1 MATIQGNLIAP
12 TPPPSNTPLTY
23 VEVSRGYDNAGN
35 GRVVTLTFRG
45 PKDALRIASSQWVAL
60 GAKYSIREDGP
71 YSEATVTI
79 GGSTFDPSLAIQDQ
93 SAPLPG
99 EIADIRYEFRTDYL
113 DVSVFALPAVDK
125 EANSTG
131 NPNLYK
137 FIIEATAKNG
147 EVLSTRDTNLADP
160 VRYPLAN
167 KVWQM
172 LYRGQDTFP
181 IARVSLTRIATFS
194 GNLGL
199 PQIPNGIPPVYTP
212 ESFAQN
218 WNLPLS
224 VQQMLPKIPKDQ
236 ATGAVLAPFGTVWG
250 WKQTN
255 FSTSLVNKTNQ
266 VEQNISWTFAPYDT
280 LIYPFF

>member
-1 MATIQGNLIAP
+1 MATIQGIPNPNNLEYI
-12 TPPPSNTPLTY
+12 
-23 VEVSRGYDNAGN
+23 EVSRAYENNGT
-35 GRVVTLTFRG
+35 GRVVQLVFRG
-45 PKDALRIASSQWVAL
+45 DKNTLRTASADWVAL

-79 GGSTFDPSLAIQDQ
+79 GGPTFDPGTLIQEQ
-93 SAPLPG
+93 SAPPPG

-137 FIIEATAKNG
+137 FVIETAAKNG
-147 EVLSTRDTNLADP
+147 EVLSQRDTNLADP
-160 VRYPLAN
+160 ARYPLAN

-194 GNLGL
+194 GNMGL
-199 PQIPNGIPPVYTP
+199 PQVPSGVPPVYLP
-212 ESFAQN
+212 ESFVLN
-218 WNLPLS
+218 WQLPFS
-224 VQQMLPKIPKDQ
+224 VQQMLPKIPKDI
-236 ATGAVLAPFGTVWG
+236 ATGAVLAPYGTVWG

-255 FSTSLVNKTNQ
+255 YSTSLITKTNQ
-266 VEQNISWTFAPYDT
+266 VEQVIAWTFAPYDT

>member
-1 MATIQGNLIAP
+1 MATLQGSPNPNNFEYI
-12 TPPPSNTPLTY
+12 
-23 VEVSRGYDNAGN
+23 EVSRAYENNGT
-35 GRVVTLTFRG
+35 GRVVQLVFRG
-45 PKDALRIASSQWVAL
+45 DKDTLRLASSQWAAL

-71 YSEATVTI
+71 YSEATITV
-79 GGSTFDPSLAIQDQ
+79 GGPTFDPGTPIQDQ
-93 SAPLPG
+93 AAPPVG

-137 FIIEATAKNG
+137 LVIETAAKNG
-147 EVLSTRDTNLADP
+147 EILSQKETNLGNP
-160 VRYPLAN
+160 TTFPMAN

-194 GNLGL
+194 GNMGL
-199 PQIPNGIPPVYTP
+199 PQVPNGIPPVYTP
-212 ESFAQN
+212 QSFIQN
-218 WNLPLS
+218 WNLPFS
-224 VQQMLPKIPKDQ
+224 VQQMLPRIPTDP
-236 ATGAVLAPFGTVWG
+236 ATGQVLAPYGTVWG

-255 FSTSLVNKTNQ
+255 YSTSLITKTNQ
-266 VEQNISWTFAPYDT
+266 VEQVIAWTFAPYDT

>member
-1 MATIQGNLIAP
+1 MATIQGLPIPYPVA
-12 TPPPSNTPLTY
+12 SDY
-23 VEVSRGYDNAGN
+23 IEVSRAYDNNGS
-35 GRVVTLTFRG
+35 GRVVQLVFRG
-45 PKDALRIASSQWVAL
+45 DKDTLRIASAQWVAL

-79 GGSTFDPSLAIQDQ
+79 GGTSFDPGVPIQDQ
-93 SAPLPG
+93 TAPQVG

-137 FIIEATAKNG
+137 TVIETAARNG
-147 EVLSTRDTNLADP
+147 ELLSQSETNLGNASTFP
-160 VRYPLAN
+160 MAN

-181 IARVSLTRIATFS
+181 TARVSLTRIATFS

-199 PQIPNGIPPVYTP
+199 PQVPNGIPPVYTR
-212 ESFAQN
+212 ESFATA
-218 WNLPLS
+218 WNLPFS
-224 VQQMLPKIPKDQ
+224 VVSMLPPTPIDQ
-236 ATGAVLAPFGTVWG
+236 TTGQVLAPFGTVWG

-255 FSTSLVNKTNQ
+255 YSTSLITKTNQ
-266 VEQNISWTFAPYDT
+266 VEQVIAWTFAPYDT
-280 LIYPFF
+280 LVYPFI

>member
-1 MATIQGNLIAP
+1 MATIQGSPNPNNFEYI
-12 TPPPSNTPLTY
+12 
-23 VEVSRGYDNAGN
+23 EVSRAYDNNGN
-35 GRVVTLTFRG
+35 GRVVQLTFRG
-45 PKDALRIASSQWVAL
+45 DKDTLRIASAQWVAL

-71 YSEATVTI
+71 YSEATITV
-79 GGSTFDPSLAIQDQ
+79 GGPTFDPGTPIQDQ
-93 SAPLPG
+93 AAPPVG

-113 DVSVFALPAVDK
+113 DVSVFALPAVDR

-137 FIIEATAKNG
+137 TVIETAAKNG
-147 EVLSTRDTNLADP
+147 ELLSQSETNLGNATTFP
-160 VRYPLAN
+160 MAN

-199 PQIPNGIPPVYTP
+199 PQVPNGIPPVYTP
-212 ESFAQN
+212 QSFVQN
-218 WNLPLS
+218 WNLPFS
-224 VQQMLPKIPKDQ
+224 VQQMLPRVPTDP
-236 ATGAVLAPFGTVWG
+236 ATGQILAPYGTVWG

-255 FSTSLVNKTNQ
+255 YSTSLITKTNQ
-266 VEQNISWTFAPYDT
+266 VEQVIAWTFAPYDT

>member
-1 MATIQGNLIAP
+1 MATLQGSPNPNNFEYI
-12 TPPPSNTPLTY
+12 
-23 VEVSRGYDNAGN
+23 EVSRAYDNNGN
-35 GRVVTLTFRG
+35 GRVVQLVFRG
-45 PKDALRIASSQWVAL
+45 DKDTLRIASAQWVAL

-79 GGSTFDPSLAIQDQ
+79 GGNSFDPGTPIQDQ

-137 FIIEATAKNG
+137 TVIETAAKNG
-147 EVLSTRDTNLADP
+147 ELLSQSETNLGNATTFP
-160 VRYPLAN
+160 MAN

-199 PQIPNGIPPVYTP
+199 PQVPNGIPPVYTP
-212 ESFAQN
+212 ESFAVN
-218 WNLPLS
+218 WNLPFA
-224 VQQMLPKIPKDQ
+224 VTRMLPRVPTDP
-236 ATGAVLAPFGTVWG
+236 ATGQILAPFGTVWG

-266 VEQNISWTFAPYDT
+266 VEQVIAWTFAPYDT

>member
-1 MATIQGNLIAP
+1 MATIQGLPIPYPVA
-12 TPPPSNTPLTY
+12 TDY
-23 VEVSRGYDNAGN
+23 IEVSRAYDNNGN
-35 GRVVTLTFRG
+35 GRVVQLVFRG
-45 PKDALRIASSQWVAL
+45 DKDTLRFASAQWVAL

-79 GGSTFDPSLAIQDQ
+79 GGTSFDPGVPIQDQ
-93 SAPLPG
+93 TAPQVG
-99 EIADIRYEFRTDYL
+99 EIADIRYEFRTEYL

-131 NPNLYK
+131 NPALYRY
-137 FIIEATAKNG
+137 IIETAIKNG
-147 EVLSTRDTNLADP
+147 ERLPGIQESNISTL
-160 VRYPLAN
+160 PLAQ

-181 IARVSLTRIATFS
+181 TARVSLTRIATFS

-199 PQIPNGIPPVYTP
+199 PQVPNGIPPVYTR
-212 ESFAQN
+212 ESFATA
-218 WNLPLS
+218 WNLPFS
-224 VQQMLPKIPKDQ
+224 VVSMLPPTPIDQ
-236 ATGAVLAPFGTVWG
+236 TTGQVLAPFGTVWG

-255 FSTSLVNKTNQ
+255 YSSSLIVKTNM

-280 LIYPFF
+280 DIYPIL

>member
-1 MATIQGNLIAP
+1 MATIQGIPNP
-12 TPPPSNTPLTY
+12 TAGEY
-23 VEVSRGYDNAGN
+23 IEVSRAYDNSGN
-35 GRVVTLTFRG
+35 GRVVQLVFRG
-45 PKDALRIASSQWVAL
+45 DKNTLRIASAQWVAL

-79 GGSTFDPSLAIQDQ
+79 GGNTFDPSLAIQDQ

-137 FIIEATAKNG
+137 FVIETAAKNG
-147 EVLSTRDTNLADP
+147 ELLSQKETNLANP
-160 VRYPLAN
+160 TTFPMAN

-236 ATGAVLAPFGTVWG
+236 ATGAILAPYGTVWG

-280 LIYPFF
+280 LIYPFL

>member
-1 MATIQGNLIAP
+1 MATLQGSPNPNNFEYI
-12 TPPPSNTPLTY
+12 
-23 VEVSRGYDNAGN
+23 EVSRAYDNNGN
-35 GRVVTLTFRG
+35 GRVVQLVFRG
-45 PKDALRIASSQWVAL
+45 DKDTLRIASAQWVAL

-79 GGSTFDPSLAIQDQ
+79 GGNSFDPGTPIQDQ

-137 FIIEATAKNG
+137 TVIETAAKNG
-147 EVLSTRDTNLADP
+147 ELLSQSETNLGNATTFP
-160 VRYPLAN
+160 MAN

-199 PQIPNGIPPVYTP
+199 PQVPNGIPPVYTP
-212 ESFAQN
+212 ESFAVN
-218 WNLPLS
+218 WNLPFA
-224 VQQMLPKIPKDQ
+224 VTRMLPRVPTDP
-236 ATGAVLAPFGTVWG
+236 ATGQILAPYGTVWG

-255 FSTSLVNKTNQ
+255 YSTSLITKTNQ
-266 VEQNISWTFAPYDT
+266 VEQVIAWTFAPYDT

>member
-1 MATIQGNLIAP
+1 MATLQGSPNPNNFEYI
-12 TPPPSNTPLTY
+12 
-23 VEVSRGYDNAGN
+23 EVSRAYENNGT
-35 GRVVTLTFRG
+35 GRVVQLVFRG
-45 PKDALRIASSQWVAL
+45 DKDTLRLASSQWVAL

-71 YSEATVTI
+71 YSEATITV
-79 GGSTFDPSLAIQDQ
+79 GGPTFDPGTPIQDQ
-93 SAPLPG
+93 AAPPPG

-125 EANSTG
+125 EANQTG

-137 FIIEATAKNG
+137 TVIETAAKNG
-147 EVLSTRDTNLADP
+147 ELLSQSETNLGNP
-160 VRYPLAN
+160 TTFPMAN

-194 GNLGL
+194 GNMGL
-199 PQIPNGIPPVYTP
+199 PQVPNGIPPVYTP
-212 ESFAQN
+212 QSFIQN
-218 WNLPLS
+218 WNLPFS
-224 VQQMLPKIPKDQ
+224 VQQMLPRIPTDP
-236 ATGAVLAPFGTVWG
+236 ATGQILAPYGTVWG

-255 FSTSLVNKTNQ
+255 YSTSLITKTNQ
-266 VEQNISWTFAPYDT
+266 VEQVIAWTFAPYDT

>member
-1 MATIQGNLIAP
+1 MATLQGSPNPNNFEYI
-12 TPPPSNTPLTY
+12 
-23 VEVSRGYDNAGN
+23 EVSRAYDNNGN
-35 GRVVTLTFRG
+35 GRVVQLTFRG
-45 PKDALRIASSQWVAL
+45 DKDTLRIASAQWVAL

-79 GGSTFDPSLAIQDQ
+79 GGSSFDPGTPIQDQ

-113 DVSVFALPAVDK
+113 DVSVFALPAVDR

-137 FIIEATAKNG
+137 TVIETAAKNG
-147 EVLSTRDTNLADP
+147 ELLSQSETNLGNATTFP
-160 VRYPLAN
+160 MAN

-199 PQIPNGIPPVYTP
+199 PQVPNGIPPVYTP
-212 ESFAQN
+212 ESFAVN
-218 WNLPLS
+218 WNLPFA
-224 VQQMLPKIPKDQ
+224 VTRMLPRVPTDP
-236 ATGAVLAPFGTVWG
+236 ATGQILAPFGTVWG

-266 VEQNISWTFAPYDT
+266 VEQVIAWTFAPYDT

>member
-1 MATIQGNLIAP
+1 MATLQGSPNPNNFEYI
-12 TPPPSNTPLTY
+12 
-23 VEVSRGYDNAGN
+23 EVSRAYENNGT
-35 GRVVTLTFRG
+35 GRVVQLVFRG
-45 PKDALRIASSQWVAL
+45 DKDTLRLASFQWVAL

-79 GGSTFDPSLAIQDQ
+79 GGNYFDPAVPIQDQ
-93 SAPLPG
+93 AAPPPG

-137 FIIEATAKNG
+137 TVIETAAKNG
-147 EVLSTRDTNLADP
+147 ELLSQSETNLGNP
-160 VRYPLAN
+160 TTFPMAN

-194 GNLGL
+194 GNMGL
-199 PQIPNGIPPVYTP
+199 PQVPNGIPPVYLP
-212 ESFAQN
+212 ESFVLN
-218 WNLPLS
+218 WQLPFS
-224 VQQMLPKIPKDQ
+224 VQQMLPKIPKDIV
-236 ATGAVLAPFGTVWG
+236 TGAVLAPYGTVWG

-255 FSTSLVNKTNQ
+255 YSTSLITKTNQ
-266 VEQNISWTFAPYDT
+266 VEQVIAWTFAPYDT

>member
-1 MATIQGNLIAP
+1 MATLQGSPNPNNFEYI
-12 TPPPSNTPLTY
+12 
-23 VEVSRGYDNAGN
+23 EVSRAYENNGT
-35 GRVVTLTFRG
+35 GRVVQLVFRG
-45 PKDALRIASSQWVAL
+45 DKDTLRLASFQWVAL

-79 GGSTFDPSLAIQDQ
+79 GGNYFDPAVPIQDQ
-93 SAPLPG
+93 AAPPPG

-125 EANSTG
+125 EANLTG

-137 FIIEATAKNG
+137 TVIETAAKNG
-147 EVLSTRDTNLADP
+147 ELLSKIGTNLGDVKIFP
-160 VRYPLAN
+160 MAN

-194 GNLGL
+194 GNMGL
-199 PQIPNGIPPVYTP
+199 PQIPNGIPPVYLP
-212 ESFAQN
+212 ESFVLN
-218 WNLPLS
+218 WQLPFS
-224 VQQMLPKIPKDQ
+224 VQQMLPKIPKDI
-236 ATGAVLAPFGTVWG
+236 ATGAVLAPYGTVWG

-255 FSTSLVNKTNQ
+255 FSSSLITKTNQ
-266 VEQNISWTFAPYDT
+266 VEQVIAWTFAPYDT

>member
-1 MATIQGNLIAP
+1 MATLQG
-12 TPPPSNTPLTY
+12 TPIPSPAAY
-23 VEVSRGYDNAGN
+23 DYIEVSRNYENNGT
-35 GRVVTLTFRG
+35 GRVVQLVFRG
-45 PKDALRIASSQWVAL
+45 DKETLRLASHQWVAL

-71 YSEATVTI
+71 YSEATITV
-79 GGSTFDPSLAIQDQ
+79 GGTTFDPGTPIQDQ
-93 SAPLPG
+93 AAPPPG

-125 EANSTG
+125 EANQTG

-137 FIIEATAKNG
+137 TVIETAAKNG
-147 EVLSTRDTNLADP
+147 ELLSQSETNLGNP
-160 VRYPLAN
+160 TTFPMAN

-194 GNLGL
+194 GNMGL
-199 PQIPNGIPPVYTP
+199 PQVPNGIPPVYTP
-212 ESFAQN
+212 QSFIQN
-218 WNLPLS
+218 WNLPFS
-224 VQQMLPKIPKDQ
+224 VQQMLPRIPTDP
-236 ATGAVLAPFGTVWG
+236 ATGQVLAPYGTVWG

-255 FSTSLVNKTNQ
+255 YSTSLITKTNQ
-266 VEQNISWTFAPYDT
+266 VEQVIAWTFAPYDT

>member
-1 MATIQGNLIAP
+1 MATIQGSPNPNNFEYI
-12 TPPPSNTPLTY
+12 
-23 VEVSRGYDNAGN
+23 EVSRAYDNNGN
-35 GRVVTLTFRG
+35 GPVVQLVFRG
-45 PKDALRIASSQWVAL
+45 DKDTLRIASAQWVAL

-99 EIADIRYEFRTDYL
+99 ETADIRYEFRTDYL

-125 EANSTG
+125 EANQTG

-137 FIIEATAKNG
+137 TVIETAAKNG
-147 EVLSTRDTNLADP
+147 ELLSQSETNLGNP
-160 VRYPLAN
+160 TTFPMAN

-199 PQIPNGIPPVYTP
+199 PQVPNGIPPVYTP

-266 VEQNISWTFAPYDT
+266 VEQVIAWTFAPYDT

>member
-1 MATIQGNLIAP
+1 MATLQGSPNPNNFEYI
-12 TPPPSNTPLTY
+12 
-23 VEVSRGYDNAGN
+23 EVSRAYENNGT
-35 GRVVTLTFRG
+35 GRVVQLVFRG
-45 PKDALRIASSQWVAL
+45 DKDTLRIASAQWVAL

-79 GGSTFDPSLAIQDQ
+79 GGPTFDPGTPIQDQ
-93 SAPLPG
+93 AAPQVG

-137 FIIEATAKNG
+137 TVIETAAKNG
-147 EVLSTRDTNLADP
+147 ELLSQSETNLGNATTFP
-160 VRYPLAN
+160 MAN

-199 PQIPNGIPPVYTP
+199 PQVPNGIPPVYTP
-212 ESFAQN
+212 QSFVQN
-218 WNLPLS
+218 WNLPFS
-224 VQQMLPKIPKDQ
+224 VQQMLPRVPTDP
-236 ATGAVLAPFGTVWG
+236 ATGQILAPYGTVWG

-255 FSTSLVNKTNQ
+255 YSTSLITKTNQ
-266 VEQNISWTFAPYDT
+266 VEQVIAWTFAPYDT

>member
-1 MATIQGNLIAP
+1 MATLQGSPNPNNFEYI
-12 TPPPSNTPLTY
+12 
-23 VEVSRGYDNAGN
+23 EVSRAYENNGT
-35 GRVVTLTFRG
+35 GRVVQLVFRG
-45 PKDALRIASSQWVAL
+45 DKDTLRIASAQWVAL

-71 YSEATVTI
+71 YSEATITV
-79 GGSTFDPSLAIQDQ
+79 GGPTFDPGTPIQDQ
-93 SAPLPG
+93 AAPPVG

-125 EANSTG
+125 EANQTG

-137 FIIEATAKNG
+137 TVIETAAKNG
-147 EVLSTRDTNLADP
+147 ELLSQSETNLGNP
-160 VRYPLAN
+160 TTFPMAN

-194 GNLGL
+194 GNMGL
-199 PQIPNGIPPVYTP
+199 PQVPNGIPPVYTP
-212 ESFAQN
+212 QSFIQN
-218 WNLPLS
+218 WNLPFS
-224 VQQMLPKIPKDQ
+224 VQQMLPKIPTDP
-236 ATGAVLAPFGTVWG
+236 ATGQVLAPYGTVWG

-255 FSTSLVNKTNQ
+255 YSTSLITKTNQ
-266 VEQNISWTFAPYDT
+266 VEQVIAWTFAPYDT

>member
-1 MATIQGNLIAP
+1 MATLQGSPNPNNFEYI
-12 TPPPSNTPLTY
+12 
-23 VEVSRGYDNAGN
+23 EVSRAYENNGT
-35 GRVVTLTFRG
+35 GRVVQLVFRG
-45 PKDALRIASSQWVAL
+45 DKDTLRLASSQWVAL

-71 YSEATVTI
+71 YSEATITV
-79 GGSTFDPSLAIQDQ
+79 GGPTFDPGTPIQDQ
-93 SAPLPG
+93 AAPPVG

-113 DVSVFALPAVDK
+113 DVSVFALPAVDR

-137 FIIEATAKNG
+137 TVIETAAKNG
-147 EVLSTRDTNLADP
+147 ELLSQSETNLGNATTFP
-160 VRYPLAN
+160 MAN

-194 GNLGL
+194 GNMGL
-199 PQIPNGIPPVYTP
+199 PQVPNGIPPVYTP
-212 ESFAQN
+212 QSFVQN
-218 WNLPLS
+218 WNLPFS
-224 VQQMLPKIPKDQ
+224 VQQMLPRVPTDP
-236 ATGAVLAPFGTVWG
+236 ATGQVLAPYGTVWG

-255 FSTSLVNKTNQ
+255 YSTSLITKTNQ
-266 VEQNISWTFAPYDT
+266 VEQVIAWTFAPYDT

>member
-1 MATIQGNLIAP
+1 MATLQG
-12 TPPPSNTPLTY
+12 TPIPSPVAY
-23 VEVSRGYDNAGN
+23 DYIEVSRNYENNGT
-35 GRVVTLTFRG
+35 GRVVQLVFRG
-45 PKDALRIASSQWVAL
+45 DKETLRLASHQWVAL

-71 YSEATVTI
+71 YSEATITV
-79 GGSTFDPSLAIQDQ
+79 GGTTFDPGIPIQDQ
-93 SAPLPG
+93 AAPPLG

-125 EANSTG
+125 EANLTG

-137 FIIEATAKNG
+137 TVIETAAKNG
-147 EVLSTRDTNLADP
+147 ELLSKIGTNLGDVTIFP
-160 VRYPLAN
+160 MAN

-194 GNLGL
+194 GNMGL
-199 PQIPNGIPPVYTP
+199 PQVPNGIPPVYTP
-212 ESFAQN
+212 QSFVQN
-218 WNLPLS
+218 WNLPFS
-224 VQQMLPKIPKDQ
+224 VQQMLPRVPTDP
-236 ATGAVLAPFGTVWG
+236 ATRQVLAPYGTVWG

-255 FSTSLVNKTNQ
+255 YSTSLITKTNQ
-266 VEQNISWTFAPYDT
+266 VEQVIAWTFAPYDT

>member
-1 MATIQGNLIAP
+1 MATLQGSPNPNNFEYI
-12 TPPPSNTPLTY
+12 
-23 VEVSRGYDNAGN
+23 EVSRAYENNGT
-35 GRVVTLTFRG
+35 GRVVQLVFRG
-45 PKDALRIASSQWVAL
+45 DKDTLRLASSQWVAL

-71 YSEATVTI
+71 YSEATITV
-79 GGSTFDPSLAIQDQ
+79 GGPTFDPGTPIQDQ
-93 SAPLPG
+93 AAPPPG

-125 EANSTG
+125 EANLTG

-137 FIIEATAKNG
+137 TVIETAAKNG
-147 EVLSTRDTNLADP
+147 ELLSQSETNLGNP
-160 VRYPLAN
+160 TTFPMAN

-194 GNLGL
+194 GNMGL
-199 PQIPNGIPPVYTP
+199 PQVPNGIPPVYTP
-212 ESFAQN
+212 QSFIQN
-218 WNLPLS
+218 WNLPFS
-224 VQQMLPKIPKDQ
+224 VQQMLPRIPTDP
-236 ATGAVLAPFGTVWG
+236 ATGQILAPYGTVWG

-255 FSTSLVNKTNQ
+255 YSTSLITKTNQ
-266 VEQNISWTFAPYDT
+266 VEQVIAWTFAPYDT

>member
-1 MATIQGNLIAP
+1 MATIQGSPNPNNSEYI
-12 TPPPSNTPLTY
+12 
-23 VEVSRGYDNAGN
+23 EVSRAYDNNGN
-35 GRVVTLTFRG
+35 GRVVQLVFRG
-45 PKDALRIASSQWVAL
+45 DKDTLRIASAQWVAL

-79 GGSTFDPSLAIQDQ
+79 GGSSFDPGTPIQDQ
-93 SAPLPG
+93 SAPIPG

-137 FIIEATAKNG
+137 FVIETAAKNG
-147 EVLSTRDTNLADP
+147 EVLTQRDTNLADP
-160 VRYPLAN
+160 ARYPMAL

-199 PQIPNGIPPVYTP
+199 PQVPNGIPPVYTP
-212 ESFAQN
+212 ESFAVN
-218 WNLPLS
+218 WNLPFA
-224 VQQMLPKIPKDQ
+224 VTRMLPRVPTDP
-236 ATGAVLAPFGTVWG
+236 ATGQILAPFGTVWG

-266 VEQNISWTFAPYDT
+266 VEQVIAWTFAPYDT

>member
-1 MATIQGNLIAP
+1 MATLQGLPNPNNFEYI
-12 TPPPSNTPLTY
+12 
-23 VEVSRGYDNAGN
+23 EVSRAYDNNGS
-35 GRVVTLTFRG
+35 GRVVQLVFRG
-45 PKDALRIASSQWVAL
+45 DKDTLRIASAQWVAL

-79 GGSTFDPSLAIQDQ
+79 GGSSFDPGTPIQDQ

-113 DVSVFALPAVDK
+113 DVSVFALPAVDR

-137 FIIEATAKNG
+137 TVIETAAKNG
-147 EVLSTRDTNLADP
+147 ELLSQSETNLGNATTFP
-160 VRYPLAN
+160 MAN

-199 PQIPNGIPPVYTP
+199 PQVPNGIPPVYTP
-212 ESFAQN
+212 ESFAVN
-218 WNLPLS
+218 WNLPFA
-224 VQQMLPKIPKDQ
+224 VTRMLPKVPTDP
-236 ATGAVLAPFGTVWG
+236 ATGQILAPFGTVWG

-266 VEQNISWTFAPYDT
+266 VEQVIAWTFAPYDT

>member
-1 MATIQGNLIAP
+1 MATLQGSPNPNNFEYI
-12 TPPPSNTPLTY
+12 
-23 VEVSRGYDNAGN
+23 EVSRAYDNNGN
-35 GRVVTLTFRG
+35 GRVVQLVFRG
-45 PKDALRIASSQWVAL
+45 DKDTLRIASAQWVAL

-79 GGSTFDPSLAIQDQ
+79 GGNSFDPGTPIQDQ

-137 FIIEATAKNG
+137 FVIEATAKNG
-147 EVLSTRDTNLADP
+147 EVLSTKDTNLADP
-160 VRYPLAN
+160 ARYPMAN

-199 PQIPNGIPPVYTP
+199 PQVPNGIPPVYTP
-212 ESFAQN
+212 ESFAVN
-218 WNLPLS
+218 WNLPFA
-224 VQQMLPKIPKDQ
+224 VTRMLPRVPTDP
-236 ATGAVLAPFGTVWG
+236 ATGQILAPFGTVWG

-266 VEQNISWTFAPYDT
+266 VEQVIAWTFAPYDT

>member
-1 MATIQGNLIAP
+1 MATLQGKPI
-12 TPPPSNTPLTY
+12 PSPVAY
-23 VEVSRGYDNAGN
+23 DYIEVSRAYENNGT
-35 GRVVTLTFRG
+35 GRVVQLVFRG
-45 PKDALRIASSQWVAL
+45 DKDTLRIASAQWVAL

-79 GGSTFDPSLAIQDQ
+79 GGSSFDPGTPIQDQ
-93 SAPLPG
+93 AAPPPG

-137 FIIEATAKNG
+137 LVIETAAKNG
-147 EVLSTRDTNLADP
+147 EILSQKETNLGNP
-160 VRYPLAN
+160 TTFPMAN

-199 PQIPNGIPPVYTP
+199 PQVPNGIPPVYTP
-212 ESFAQN
+212 QSFTEN
-218 WNLPLS
+218 WNLPFS
-224 VQQMLPKIPKDQ
+224 VQQMLPRIPTDP
-236 ATGAVLAPFGTVWG
+236 ATGQILAPYGTVWG

-255 FSTSLVNKTNQ
+255 YSTSLITKTNQ
-266 VEQNISWTFAPYDT
+266 VEQVIAWTFAPYDT

>member
-1 MATIQGNLIAP
+1 MATIQGIPNPNNLEYI
-12 TPPPSNTPLTY
+12 
-23 VEVSRGYDNAGN
+23 EVSRAYENNGT
-35 GRVVTLTFRG
+35 GRVVQLVFRG
-45 PKDALRIASSQWVAL
+45 DKNTLRIASAQWVAL

-79 GGSTFDPSLAIQDQ
+79 GGNTFDPSLAIQDQ

-137 FIIEATAKNG
+137 LVIETAAKNG
-147 EVLSTRDTNLADP
+147 ETLSQRETNLANP
-160 VRYPLAN
+160 TTFPMAN

-199 PQIPNGIPPVYTP
+199 PQIPNGIPPVYTV

-224 VQQMLPKIPKDQ
+224 VQQMLPKIPKDT

>member
-1 MATIQGNLIAP
+1 MATIQGIPNP
-12 TPPPSNTPLTY
+12 TAGEY
-23 VEVSRGYDNAGN
+23 IEVSRAYDNNGS
-35 GRVVTLTFRG
+35 GRVVQLVFRG
-45 PKDALRIASSQWVAL
+45 DKNTLRIASAQWVAL

-79 GGSTFDPSLAIQDQ
+79 GGTSFDPGVPIQDQ
-93 SAPLPG
+93 TAPQVG

-131 NPNLYK
+131 NPALYRY
-137 FIIEATAKNG
+137 IIETAIKNG
-147 EVLSTRDTNLADP
+147 ERLPGIQESNISTL
-160 VRYPLAN
+160 PLAQ

-181 IARVSLTRIATFS
+181 TARVSLTRIATFS

-199 PQIPNGIPPVYTP
+199 PQVPNGIPPVYTR
-212 ESFAQN
+212 ESFATA
-218 WNLPLS
+218 WNLPFS
-224 VQQMLPKIPKDQ
+224 VVSMLPPTPIDQ
-236 ATGAVLAPFGTVWG
+236 TTGQALAPVGTAWG

-255 FSTSLVNKTNQ
+255 YSTSLITKTNQ
-266 VEQNISWTFAPYDT
+266 VEQVIAWTFAPYDT
-280 LIYPFF
+280 LVYPFI

>member
-1 MATIQGNLIAP
+1 MATLQGLPNPNNFEYI
-12 TPPPSNTPLTY
+12 
-23 VEVSRGYDNAGN
+23 EVSRAYDNNGS
-35 GRVVTLTFRG
+35 GRVVQLVFRG
-45 PKDALRIASSQWVAL
+45 DKDTLRIASAQWVAL

-79 GGSTFDPSLAIQDQ
+79 GGNSYDPGTPIQDQ

-113 DVSVFALPAVDK
+113 DVSVFALPAVDR

-137 FIIEATAKNG
+137 FIIESTAKNG
-147 EVLSTRDTNLADP
+147 EVLSTKDTNLADP
-160 VRYPLAN
+160 ARYPMAN

-199 PQIPNGIPPVYTP
+199 PQVPNGIPPVYTP
-212 ESFAQN
+212 ESFAVN
-218 WNLPLS
+218 WNLPFA
-224 VQQMLPKIPKDQ
+224 VTRMLPRVPTDP
-236 ATGAVLAPFGTVWG
+236 ATGQILAPFGTVWG

-266 VEQNISWTFAPYDT
+266 VEQVIAWTFAPYDT